1 MDAVE
6 FLKGKDRM
14 CRSFNDNCKNK
25 DGNNFCC
32 GMRYEADKSGE
43 SCEEY
48 INNHPAKAVEI
59 VEQWAK
65 EHPIKTRQS
74 EFLKLFPDARLFDGV
89 LAIDPCKINSSRF
102 DSKECRTYSDEFGVL
117 SCDKCREQF
126 WNEEVDQ

>member
-1 MDAVE
+1 M
-6 FLKGKDRM
+6 R
-14 CRSFNDNCKNK
+14 C
-25 DGNNFCC
+25 DGCEIANHIEGN
-32 GMRYEADKSGE
+32 E
-43 SCEEY
+43 SCNDY
-48 INNHPAKAVEI
+48 IKRLPDEAVAI

-65 EHPIKTRQS
+65 ENPKKTRQS

-126 WNEEVDQ
+126 WNEEVE